1 MDDGKRMAA
10 ASACRGWPVR
20 RTWSPPGIQSIPQHH
35 GVGRRELREPG
46 GVTVYGP
53 CYCCCHRE
61 HSDLSHRVC
70 LQGHCELQAK
80 QRAVGPGC
88 WPG

>member
-46 GVTVYGP
+46 VSLFTVLVTAAATASTVT
-53 CYCCCHRE
+53 
-61 HSDLSHRVC
+61 
-70 LQGHCELQAK
+70 
-80 QRAVGPGC
+80 
-88 WPG
+88 